1 MSLIMDSGGAGR
13 TPVSIPTVT
22 PAQQQP
28 VSRNES
34 DAAARQREL
43 QRQIEAM
50 LEQIREAQR
59 RAEEAR
65 KRAIEAQKKA
75 EQARKSA
82 EEAAERAERT
92 KAPADRAAA
101 RTSEQD
107 SKLADAQLKK
117 ESANANLQ
125 DKEVALLR
133 AQVAQKKEQKKS
145 NDGTASAGTDQKLK
159 EAQGERDG
167 AARTHELSRLY
178 ASYQEKESKAQKAE
192 AKAVDLTP
200 AAGRP
205 SATVSDKER
214 TLLADAQAE
223 ATTLRADA
231 NAAGKKFTDAV
242 GADASTEFYSSPPA
256 PPSPLQPLL
265 PQQTAQI
272 GTDPLHSPLLQLLQ
286 VQSRPSLLSAGGPTL
301 SSLSLTAQNSP
312 LQAPTTFPQALNA
325 PALGANGTS
334 PTSPLDSLFQLKPTA
349 VTPEVTQTLSSIADG
364 KTVDQIAKE
373 RNIGAD
379 KVYAEANAAGIRIE
393 SSDPSTDVHVTTVR
407 KGDAALSYINDYHSG
422 SLSLNG
428 SFADAKA
435 PGGRKTVQAMQDGN
449 GLLSQTAKDEST
461 GNNVTHTIDVK
472 AGTRTETVAGASGTR
487 TETTTSLTGAPVL
500 RPVGKYEDYLDVAKA
515 ANLTPEQLFAL
526 NPTVDY
532 GKPLEAGQQLVVAG
546 VPTTVK
552 TYAADG
558 SVLEKNIASDGT
570 LKVVNTTADGHRVVL
585 MGDPEPKTGP
595 AEAAR
600 KAIFDDNKPIP
611 EVAKSLNLSE
621 EQLLALLPPGTVDV
635 AKPTSDNGEVE
646 TRTLYDP
653 GTNRTVIE
661 YTDWKSGG
669 SSRKVIDEKTVFKV
683 HGYDDAGNPAIVEI
697 PGGAGYA
704 QKQAD
709 DKLAL
714 VGTYGKQIR
723 ELDDLLRD
731 ARHMG
736 ETLPDVQAQR
746 RDLIAKRD
754 TAQEQA
760 DIAQSKAASTL
771 TKYKQTVIDKNT
783 AIAYQRQSVARPGS
797 EEQKAATADLNDM
810 LARSDKI
817 DRLVT
822 AADKD
827 VDFVTAR
834 VARDDAKDANQ
845 LANQNL
851 QTEFEK
857 WKRNW
862 RWGGLDEKEIQK
874 REAQGVQAPGPMYRN
889 DEEENQAAWRDFK
902 KAQKING
909 EIYGSSTTN
918 GVNPSR
924 DAWLN
929 RNAASDAEQKA
940 ILDYDN
946 ASIAKGAADAHVIQ
960 GDVDRLQAKKNDWTK
975 ANPTLF
981 SESFG
986 EQKQLDTLTDQLAN
1000 KKIGSL
1006 EAGEHKKLTEH
1017 LIDASAPDREE
1028 PESLKKLLEDYNN
1041 DNQQAAEEVDQQ
1053 IKDLGLARTL
1063 RQSRA
1068 AEDYI
1073 AQWAVRNPALQRQ
1086 LEAFEAPVG
1095 TGSVRAAEHRMD
1107 QKNAFLASSEQGQ
1120 QLQKARE
1127 VKSRAKGELTALSES
1142 DVSRLQKDYDGVKK
1156 GQESH
1161 TWLRDIFDD
1170 SADEAVDYTKEQLDG
1185 VKKLKEQLASGEISL
1200 TQYAEDENKLMD
1212 AYGLKAVD
1220 IAQEQRENDEY
1231 WSVVDEAARIGVST
1245 LAGIGATIL
1254 SGGNVAVGFGVGLA
1268 VNELWDTAG
1277 DAVAAAQGRNIY
1289 ADGHTSL
1296 LTLGYKVR
1304 NGDATWDDVKF
1315 TLKDEAVDIASAA
1328 VTPTGVGAG
1337 MRTTAALGAKL
1348 AARESAQFGSRTAF
1362 TIGERAAMVGNR
1374 AVIGARAGV
1383 TSQAVDGA
1391 GRVGIETMHV
1401 GLDGQLGTEQGD
1413 KRIQSAIASA
1423 ALGVLTAPLTGS
1435 ISAAVPLPTLT
1446 GGVLAKAGFGGALA
1460 LQFGNDVMGSHGTG
1474 QLISLVNNGRWMNE
1488 GETRAAWIQAFPGT
1502 LNNIALHPHMAGKMA
1517 AAQAAQQARAQN
1529 AGAPANAANLGQA
1542 GGPGRPAVPGAHPAP
1557 AVAGGPQVHAP
1568 SAPAGGTGGV
1578 PRPVN
1583 VRTSNL
1589 PGLAGHDID
1598 HLVVVNATSEDLS
1611 TGLGTHARAA
1621 EALAPGGMVEFRV
1634 ALDTQKV
1641 LAASGDPNA
1650 PGAGARAK
1658 AGGKSSAD
1666 EGGLTRKG
1674 EEDARQLKKHQ
1685 QAQDNAIRVRL
1696 RGVGLDDIR
1705 ITRNPK
1711 PGAKDPEI
1719 IVQATKPE
1727 FPKGPQNVFAKP
1739 AYDGYDQRQSYL
1751 TGDEMVA
1758 IYGSGTRPDPRALEA
1773 ARNEARA
1780 GRRDMRV
1787 GVTARN
1793 RLNVGQVEPWLASPT
1808 MQSVSTGVGTR
1819 TNLRAIAQGAYY
1831 SFQLRSM
1838 DPLKNALGKEL
1849 SIAVRPDEY
1858 RRTSML
1864 QWGALPFS
1872 RDTIFTVFAKDLIN
1886 IAKKEMFADGTPG
1899 YGVNMRSAK
1908 VLGPAADGSGQVVEV
1923 TLSVKL
1929 DGEHITLPAG
1939 QKDFLG
1945 GEAHNT
1951 PGDHVKVPSSLMF
1964 DRVIE
1969 DRRFAPF
1976 IPALKKA
1983 LGYNGVFTASVERRW
1998 QMLLKDVIGA
2008 GDIVPAR
2015 FFEQFQKTFA
2025 DAKYKMQVVVP
2036 HADTARLHDP
2046 VAIAVRDFVARP
2058 DVAGLKA
2065 LVANGHVD
2073 PGKALVFVPER
2084 GGNHHRTA
2092 VPGKPAQNELVD
2104 LTGKH
2109 RRVPHESTSNV
2120 WVIFADNKL
2129 ERSFQR
2135 GVYRVKNF
2143 GYRMLPESAQRSRPS
2158 PHHVVGRGNL
2168 IDAMTGGK
2176 GRPDADG
2183 SLRLTAVF
2191 PMPKIFHAGLLA
2203 GSVEFRLQLGVEA
2216 KGVSRSVGKGGSSSV
2231 KVSPDGTAAVD
2242 VPNWV
2247 PRVFER
2253 SLTGSTPL
2261 IPTGGTKQLGKF
2273 FDDLQSHLDPAESAA
2288 VAALREKYMSGDK
2301 PVIGDARFLR
2311 AHVAQDIVKVLTG
2324 LQPGNG
2330 GKPPALVA
2338 GPRPEEALPMAPAA
2352 AARPSGLRRAD
2363 LNYVDGEVTVQGQ
2376 PVRASDIELAVPADS
2391 ILIIANRA
2399 NPPGAERIA
2408 ADVRAAGHPEGKDVV
2423 LYLCDAGTP
2432 ARPDAPVP
2440 ASLARDLSNRLG
2452 ARVHAVDGDVV
2463 LGEQIVLGGQ
2473 PITQRPN
2480 LPLTDVSRN
2489 TAHRATDADFDAQK
2503 RFWLEPGGRPQGA
2516 DAPLSPEVRAKGA
2529 WVGDKAID
2537 PLHLGIEDRVVDMR
2551 PMNAEN
2557 AQEIF
2562 PLLVKELGVSP
2573 EYNALGAQGM
2583 IDKWLGEIA
2592 AGTRYARVIYPAPG
2606 STPASD
2612 APIGLIS
2619 VHKEA
2624 LIGDSYRNTLPAAL
2638 YRGSKPAGET
2648 SKEALQAR
2656 GEVWQFS
2663 TYLGSNKN
2671 RYPGGVIN
2679 KAARMQ
2685 FMSDVMRQEAAKGAP
2700 VEAFYSRVSGG
2711 APFVTDSNGV
2721 TIELKG
2727 HKFNVAS
2734 SFSQESQTV
2743 GRGPIAVGYE
2753 DSSPFKSPDY
2763 PDGEP
2768 ARHIYIYETDASFYG
2783 PEGKGTL
2790 KWRSKIEQ
2798 AFDGVPGSRSLLA
2811 PMRPADLNYLE
2822 GDAAVNGR
2830 AVPAREIEL
2839 AVPPDSILV
2848 MAERGN
2854 PPSAERIAADL
2865 RAGGHPAGKDVVL
2878 YLCEGGTPARADV
2891 PVPESLARELSN
2903 KLGARVHAVDG
2914 DIVLAARNTVEGS
2927 TVVQRPNLP
2936 LTDVSQNAPHR
2947 ASDVDFDAQRRF
2959 WLEPGGRTQQA
2970 EAPFSQK
2977 VLDKGATVGDKSI
2990 DPLHLGIE
2998 ERAVELVPFDA
3009 QHARDVLPYLAK
3021 ELEFSPDYMRLK
3033 ADGMAQKWIDEIN
3046 AGKRM
3051 AFVIYPPP
3059 GSAARRQPLGIIAV
3073 HKEALI
3079 GDNYI
3084 ATRDPA
3090 HYNGAA
3096 PAGALGKQELLDLGE
3111 VWQFSTYLSEDRS
3124 SMRNGKSPFPGG
3136 VVNSAAKKQV
3146 MDFALAEL
3154 ARRGEPINAF
3164 YARVHA
3170 GAPEA
3175 VPELGWKQTVNAK
3188 SLGSQE
3194 RMAGGGPVAVVH
3206 EQGPRMADGKTPTR
3220 YVAIFETPVGLYAED
3235 GAGTAAYRS
3244 LIDIQIG
3251 KYPAQRWLGPEEW
3264 QRQPLVHR
3272 PADLNYL
3279 EGNATVNGRPVRA
3292 RDIEVAV
3299 PEKAFVVMA
3308 DEARLPGL
3316 DRIAADMRAAGY
3328 PEGQDVALYI
3338 CRAGE
3343 LVDRQAAVPQS
3354 LALQLGEK
3362 LGARVHAVEGTITLG
3377 EKIELGKGD
3386 FVTATPQ
3393 LPLIDVSTGRPH
3405 TGENFETRQRFWL
3418 APNGRGERVDAPLG
3432 AEVRNKGARAGEGG
3446 WIDPYLLGI
3455 EEQGAPSRAA
3465 SPEPVPQGVRAI
3477 DPDSVARQRYDML
3490 ARELGLTDSQADAMR
3505 GWTLA
3510 HRDAVTGF
3518 YDARLSNLKA
3528 DTVSRAQARVAE
3540 SGEDAYYVSAHL
3552 ANLGGLNAAMN
3563 NVADAANVHFRGL
3576 TDILAGQLDATGGT
3590 VVPMR
3595 TGGKELG
3602 VAVVG
3607 VDEPTL
3613 AHAVDATQR
3622 QVAQYAQDHG
3632 LADIPH
3638 PKHAE
3643 ESGVGLRIGYTLVS
3657 PDKTLNHIFTEADQ
3671 GVRRSNQHVTTD
3683 TGRTAGADRPESGA
3697 TQATPAAIAAAGR
3710 RGAPAGEDGAGGA
3723 TRGAAQPDDTQ
3734 GVTAA
3739 SLPTR
3744 YATNA
3749 HDHARIDP
3757 EAARLREFADA
3768 ARAAGLDSRQ
3778 FTGLLQYGHAPRDSV
3793 TGFYDAR
3800 QSGVK
3805 AETVRRLQDHVA
3817 NSDDNGFY
3825 VSADIANLSGL
3836 NQAMQSRGGKS
3847 NAHFRA
3853 MASLFADALAS
3864 TGATVIPLRT
3874 GGDEL
3879 AAAVVGQVDEA
3890 GLRTALDAAG
3900 QRIAHYT
3907 REQGL
3912 ADIPHPKRKGEK
3924 GVGMHMGYAEALP
3937 GRTLDGIFTEA
3948 DLGVDASKNAARV
3961 SGLRVDLEGGVP
3973 VTLRTSDGEQL
3984 SAQRLTVIES
3994 DGTRRPMTGAE
4005 VLDMA
4010 GRDMLGHGSSAD
4022 VYPFG
4027 EGQVIKIYRNSRAPD
4042 PDQSHLLI
4050 DLPDG
4055 ATVHPRMAAAAREVT
4070 AVRELRGAAGEWT
4083 FVDVKGPF
4091 LVGDRLALVMP
4102 RHPFAGKRLELDLQT
4117 RTYSGEGSELL
4128 NERTARSA
4136 GALADRLNAVD
4147 KFPADPQHLA
4157 NPDGSVIGFDP
4168 LEVSSGELARNYHEG
4183 EALKLARTGR
4193 QNAAQRPAPDRP
4205 EGGKVQFVAGPAPGR
4220 VLDAGGLE
4228 LPGPDGVHATVA
4240 GAKWAAI
4247 EPMPAPFDRDG
4258 SESAAYV
4265 YATDANSVQVA
4276 ADGSHTIPLEAILA
4290 GRQVDAFGR
4299 FIPDETVR
4307 FRAAGDASGNRRMP
4321 EGLIDLSKLGQ
4332 KKEGP
4337 GRATGT
4343 ST

>member
-1 MSLIMDSGGAGR
+1 MVMIADGGGSARVPMNVPNLVNQG
-13 TPVSIPTVT
+13 
-22 PAQQQP
+22 QQP
-28 VSRNES
+28 ASSPES
-34 DAAARQREL
+34 DAARRAREL
-43 QRQIEAM
+43 QRQLEA
-50 LEQIREAQR
+50 LLAKLREAQR
-59 RAEEAR
+59 QAEEAR
-65 KRAIEAQKKA
+65 KRAIEAERKAQEAKDRAQAMEAQAQKSKA
-75 EQARKSA
+75 LSDANKARKAQQESVLEEARAKAASA
-82 EEAAERAERT
+82 E
-92 KAPADRAAA
+92 
-101 RTSEQD
+101 
-107 SKLADAQLKK
+107 
-117 ESANANLQ
+117 ANLK
-125 DKEVALLR
+125 DKDITLLK

-145 NDGTASAGTDQKLK
+145 PEAKASADTDKRAQDAQVSRD
-159 EAQGERDG
+159 EAQ
-167 AARTHELSRLY
+167 RTNNLSKLY
-178 ASYQEKESKAQKAE
+178 LDAQEKESKAQDAE
-192 AKAVDLTP
+192 AKVVELTP
-200 AAGRP
+200 TPGRP
-205 SATVSDKER
+205 PSTISDKER
-214 TLLADAQAE
+214 TLLTDAQAQ

-242 GADASTEFYSSPPA
+242 GTDAQTEFYGKPPA
-256 PPSPLQPLL
+256 PQPLQPLL

-286 VQSRPSLLSAGGPTL
+286 VQSRPLLPWTGD
-301 SSLSLTAQNSP
+301 LSLASLPLNTQNKP
-312 LQAPTTFPQALNA
+312 LQAPTTFPQPLN
-325 PALGANGTS
+325 
-334 PTSPLDSLFQLKPTA
+334 SLFQLKPTA
-349 VTPEVTQTLSSIADG
+349 VAPAVTKTLSSIADG

-379 KVYAEANAAGIRIE
+379 KVIAEANAAGIRIE
-393 SSDPSTDVHVTTVR
+393 SSAPSADVYVSTVR
-407 KGDAALSYINDYHSG
+407 KGDAALSYTNDYQSG
-422 SLSLNG
+422 SLSVNG

-449 GLLSQTAKDEST
+449 GLLSQTVKDEKT
-461 GNNVTHTIDVK
+461 GNNVTQTIDVK
-472 AGTRTETVAGASGTR
+472 AGTRTETVTGTTGTR
-487 TETTTSLTGAPVL
+487 TETTSSLTGAPVL
-500 RPVGKYEDYLDVAKA
+500 RPVGEYEDYLDVAKA
-515 ANLTPEQLFAL
+515 VNLTPEQLFAL

-532 GKPLEAGQQLVVAG
+532 GKPLEAGRQLVVAG

-552 TYAADG
+552 TYGADG
-558 SVLEKNIASDGT
+558 SVLEKTIASDGT

-595 AEAAR
+595 GEAAR
-600 KAIFDDNKPIP
+600 KAIFDDNKPIA
-611 EVAKSLNLSE
+611 EAAKSLNLSE
-621 EQLLALLPPGTVDV
+621 EQLLATLPPGTVNV
-635 AKPTSDNGEVE
+635 TKPTSDTGEVE
-646 TRTLYDP
+646 TRTIYDP
-653 GTNRTVIE
+653 STNRTVIE
-661 YTDWKSGG
+661 YTDWKSGD
-669 SSRKVIDEKTVFKV
+669 SSREVIDENTVFKV

-760 DIAQSKAASTL
+760 DIAQSKATSTL

-783 AIAYQRQSVARPGS
+783 AIAYQRLSVARPGS

-817 DRLVT
+817 DRLVI

-902 KAQKING
+902 KSQEIND
-909 EIYGSSTTN
+909 EIHGSSTTN
-918 GVNPSR
+918 GANPSR

-946 ASIAKGAADAHVIQ
+946 ASIAKGGADAHVIQ
-960 GDVDRLQAKKNDWTK
+960 GDVDRLQAKKNDWVK

-986 EQKQLDTLTDQLAN
+986 EQEQLDTLTDQLAQ
-1000 KKIGSL
+1000 KKIGGL
-1006 EAGEHKKLTEH
+1006 QDGEHKKLTEH

-1028 PESLKKLLEDYNN
+1028 PESLKKLLDDYNN
-1041 DNQQAAEEVDQQ
+1041 DNQEAAEKVDQQ
-1053 IKDLGLARTL
+1053 IKDLRLARTL
-1063 RQSRA
+1063 YQSKA

-1073 AQWAVRNPALQRQ
+1073 AQWAVRNPALQKQ
-1086 LEAFEAPVG
+1086 LEEFEAPVS

-1107 QKNAFLASSEQGQ
+1107 EKNAFLASSEQGQ
-1120 QLQKARE
+1120 QLQKARD
-1127 VKSRAKGELTALSES
+1127 VKSRAKVEWTTLSES

-1156 GQESH
+1156 SQEGH

-1170 SADEAVDYTKEQLDG
+1170 SADEAADYTKKQLDG

-1200 TQYAEDENKLMD
+1200 TKYAEEENKLMD
-1212 AYGLKAVD
+1212 EYGLKAVD

-1231 WSVVDEAARIGVST
+1231 WSVVDEAARMGVST

-1268 VNELWDTAG
+1268 VNELWDTTG

-1289 ADGHTSL
+1289 ADGHSSL

-1328 VTPTGVGAG
+1328 LTPTGVGAG

-1348 AARESAQFGSRTAF
+1348 AAKESAQFGSRTAF

-1401 GLDGQLGTEQGD
+1401 GLDGQLFTKEGG
-1413 KRIQSAIASA
+1413 KRISSTFVSSAMGLA
-1423 ALGVLTAPLTGS
+1423 TAPLTGGL
-1435 ISAAVPLPTLT
+1435 SAAMPLPNS
-1446 GGVLAKAGFGGALA
+1446 LAGAA
-1460 LQFGNDVMGSHGTG
+1460 AKTRFVAAVGAQFGNDLAGSYGTG
-1474 QLISLVNNGRWMNE
+1474 QAISLVNNGRWMND

-1502 LNNIALHPHMAGKMA
+1502 LNNIALHPHMASKMA
-1517 AAQAAQQARAQN
+1517 AAQAAQQAHAQN
-1529 AGAPANAANLGQA
+1529 AGAPANVVNAGHA
-1542 GGPGRPAVPGAHPAP
+1542 GGPGNPAVPGAHPMP

-1568 SAPAGGTGGV
+1568 SAPAGGTGSV

-1583 VRTSNL
+1583 VKTDNL

-1598 HLVVVNATSEDLS
+1598 NLVVVNATSQDLS
-1611 TGLGTHARAA
+1611 MGLGTHARAA

-1634 ALDTQKV
+1634 VLDTQKV

-1650 PGAGARAK
+1650 PGGGAKARA
-1658 AGGKSSAD
+1658 GDKSDPD
-1666 EGGLTRKG
+1666 EGVARKSDK
-1674 EEDARQLKKHQ
+1674 DAQQLKKHQ
-1685 QAQDNAIRVRL
+1685 EAQDNAIRVRL
-1696 RGVGLDDIR
+1696 RGVGLDDIK
-1705 ITRNPK
+1705 ITRNQT

-1719 IVQATKPE
+1719 IVQATKPK
-1727 FPKGPQNVFAKP
+1727 FPKGPESVFAKP
-1739 AYDGYDQRQSYL
+1739 AYDGYDQRRSYL

-1758 IYGSGTRPDPRALEA
+1758 IYGSGTRPDPRAVEA
-1773 ARNEARA
+1773 ARNEART
-1780 GRRDMRV
+1780 GRRDMRI

-1808 MQSVSTGVGTR
+1808 MQSVSTGIGTR

-1864 QWGALPFS
+1864 QWGVLPFS

-1886 IAKKEMFADGTPG
+1886 IAKKEMFAGGTPG

-1983 LGYNGVFTASVERRW
+1983 LGYNGVFSASVERRW
-1998 QMLLKDVIGA
+1998 QMLLKDVIGE

-2015 FFEQFQKTFA
+2015 FFEQFQKTFG

-2046 VAIAVRDFVARP
+2046 IAIAVRDFVAKP

-2065 LVANGHVD
+2065 LVASGHVD

-2129 ERSFQR
+2129 ERGFQR
-2135 GVYRVKNF
+2135 GVYRLKDF
-2143 GYRMLPESAQRSRPS
+2143 GYKMLPESSQRSQPS

-2191 PMPKIFHAGLLA
+2191 PVPKIFHAGLLA

-2216 KGVSRSVGKGGSSSV
+2216 KGVSRSVDKGGSSSV
-2231 KVSPDGTAAVD
+2231 KVSPDGTVAVD
-2242 VPNWV
+2242 VPNWI
-2247 PRVFER
+2247 PRVFEQ

-2273 FDDLQSHLDPAESAA
+2273 LDDLQPHLDPAQRAA
-2288 VAALREKYMSGDK
+2288 VAALREKYMSGSK
-2301 PVIGDARFLR
+2301 PVIGDAKFLR
-2311 AHVAQDIVKVLTG
+2311 TGVAQDIVDVLSG

-2330 GKPPALVA
+2330 RRPQALVTA
-2338 GPRPEEALPMAPAA
+2338 TRPA
-2352 AARPSGLRRAD
+2352 GLRRAD
-2363 LNYVDGEVTVQGQ
+2363 LNYVEGEVTVQGR
-2376 PVRASDIELAVPADS
+2376 PVQASDMELAVPADS

-2399 NPPGAERIA
+2399 NPPSAERIA

-2423 LYLCDAGTP
+2423 IYLCDAGTP

-2440 ASLARDLSNRLG
+2440 ASLARDVSNKLG

-2463 LGEQIVLGGQ
+2463 LGEQIVLGGDAV
-2473 PITQRPN
+2473 TQRPN
-2480 LPLTDVSRN
+2480 LPLTDISQNGRN
-2489 TAHRATDADFDAQK
+2489 APQHVADADFDAQK
-2503 RFWLEPGGRPQGA
+2503 RFWLEPDGRAQEA
-2516 DAPLSPEVRAKGA
+2516 DAPFSPEVRAKGA
-2529 WVGDKAID
+2529 WVGDETVD

-2551 PMNAEN
+2551 PMTAEN
-2557 AQEIF
+2557 AQEVF

-2573 EYNALGAQGM
+2573 EYNALGARGM

-2624 LIGDSYRNTLPAAL
+2624 LISDSYRNTLPAAL

-2648 SKEALQAR
+2648 GKEALQAR

-2711 APFVTDSNGV
+2711 APFITGSDGV
-2721 TIELKG
+2721 TVALKG

-2734 SFSQESQTV
+2734 AFSQESQTV

-2753 DSSPFKSPDY
+2753 DSSPFKSESY

-2768 ARHIYIYETDASFYG
+2768 ARHIYIYETDASLYG

-2822 GDAAVNGR
+2822 GDATVNGR
-2830 AVPAREIEL
+2830 AMPAREIEL

-2865 RAGGHPAGKDVVL
+2865 RAGAHPEGKDVVL
-2878 YLCEGGTPARADV
+2878 YLCEGGTPARADA

-2903 KLGARVHAVDG
+2903 KIGARVHAVDG
-2914 DIVLAARNTVEGS
+2914 DIVLAARNRIEGS
-2927 TVVQRPNLP
+2927 PTVQRPNLP
-2936 LTDVSQNAPHR
+2936 LTDVSRNAPHR
-2947 ASDVDFDAQRRF
+2947 ASDVDFDAQQRF
-2959 WLEPGGRTQQA
+2959 WLKPGGRTQQA

-2977 VLDKGATVGDKSI
+2977 VLDMGATVNDKSI

-3033 ADGMAQKWIDEIN
+3033 ADGLAQKWIDEID

-3073 HKEALI
+3073 HKEPLI

-3084 ATRDPA
+3084 STREPA
-3090 HYNGAA
+3090 QYNGKA

-3146 MDFALAEL
+3146 MDLALAEL

-3175 VPELGWKQTVNAK
+3175 VPELGWKPTINAK

-3206 EQGPRMADGKTPTR
+3206 ERGPQLADGKTPTR

-3244 LIDIQIG
+3244 LIDVQIG
-3251 KYPAQRWLGPEEW
+3251 KYPSQRWLGPEEW
-3264 QRQPLVHR
+3264 QGQPLVHR

-3279 EGNATVNGRPVRA
+3279 EGDATVNGRPVRA

-3308 DEARLPGL
+3308 DEANLPSL

-3343 LVDRQAAVPQS
+3343 LVDRQAVVPQS

-3377 EKIELGKGD
+3377 EKIEIGKGD

-3405 TGENFETRQRFWL
+3405 AGENFETRQRFWL

-3432 AEVRNKGARAGEGG
+3432 AEVRNKGARVGEGQ

-3455 EEQGAPSRAA
+3455 EEQGAQMRATNPESQA
-3465 SPEPVPQGVRAI
+3465 SAAGMPKDKLARPATTADAPQGVRPI
-3477 DPDSVARQRYDML
+3477 DPDSVARQSYDTL

-3528 DTVSRAQARVAE
+3528 DTVLRAQARVAE
-3540 SGEDAYYVSAHL
+3540 SGEDAYYVSAHM

-3576 TDILAGQLDATGGT
+3576 TDILAGQLRATGGT

-3613 AHAVDATQR
+3613 ANAVDATRR

-3657 PDKTLNHIFTEADQ
+3657 PGKTLNHIFTEADQ
-3671 GVRRSNQHVTTD
+3671 GVRRSNEHVTTD
-3683 TGRTAGADRPESGA
+3683 TGRAIGADRPESGA
-3697 TQATPAAIAAAGR
+3697 TQATPAATAAAGR
-3710 RGAPAGEDGAGGA
+3710 RGASAGEDGAGGA

-3739 SLPTR
+3739 ALPTR
-3744 YATNA
+3744 YAASA

-3757 EAARLREFADA
+3757 EAARLQEFADA
-3768 ARAAGLDSRQ
+3768 ARAAGLDTRQ
-3778 FTGLLQYGHAPRDSV
+3778 FTGLMRYGHAPRDSV

-3805 AETVRRLQDHVA
+3805 AGTVRRLQDHVA

-3847 NAHFRA
+3847 NTHFKA

-3890 GLRTALDAAG
+3890 GLRTALGAAE

-3907 REQGL
+3907 QEQGL
-3912 ADIPHPKRKGEK
+3912 ADIPHPKRAGEK

-3948 DLGVDASKNAARV
+3948 DLGVDVSKNAARV
-3961 SGLRVDLEGGVP
+3961 SGLRVDLEGGEP
-3973 VTLRTSDGEQL
+3973 VTLRISGGEQL
-3984 SAQRLTVIES
+3984 SARRLTVIES
-3994 DGTRRPMTGAE
+3994 DGTRRPMTGTE
-4005 VLDMA
+4005 VLGMV

-4027 EGQVIKIYRNSRAPD
+4027 EGQAIKIYRNSRAPD
-4042 PDQSHLLI
+4042 PDQSYLLI

-4055 ATVHPRMAAAAREVT
+4055 ATVHPRMAMASSEVA
-4070 AVRELRGAAGEWT
+4070 AVRKLRDATGEWT

-4102 RHPFAGKRLELDLQT
+4102 RHPFASHKLELDLET

-4128 NERTARSA
+4128 NERTARFA
-4136 GALADRLNAVD
+4136 GALTDRLNAVD

-4183 EALKLARTGR
+4183 EALKLARSGR

-4220 VLDAGGLE
+4220 VIDAGGLE
-4228 LPGPDGVHATVA
+4228 LSGPDGVHATVA

-4265 YATDANSVQVA
+4265 YATKGDSVQIA

-4290 GRQVDAFGR
+4290 GRRVDAFGR

-4307 FRAAGDASGNRRMP
+4307 FRATGDASGNRQMP

-4332 KKEGP
+4332 KKDGP
-4337 GRATGT
+4337 GHGTGA